1 MNKSIPSI
9 FKKDRRTQ
17 FDLFL
22 RSNWS
27 FNHTKKRSFDRNTDD
42 RIHNP
47 DHSASWQDRQ
57 CDLSIFWYFRSLKQI
72 DHDRIAFVDLLKRS
86 NRSHQSFK
94 KIEHERINLIK
105 RLDLFHDRSI
115 FWSLKTINLIVKL
128 DDWIPNPGVLM
139 LCHVC
144 VIFLF
149 EQTTAQIYYPPSYH
163 SLN

>member
-1 MNKSIPSI
+1 MSELTLAILKKMDRSDSI
-9 FKKDRRTQ
+9 FCTIKLIFQSLKMIDSIKK
-17 FDLFL
+17 
-22 RSNWS
+22 S
-27 FNHTKKRSFDRNTDD
+27 DD

-47 DHSASWQDRQ
+47 DHSASWQDGE
-57 CDLSIFWYFRSLKQI
+57 CDLLIFWYFRSLKQI